1 MTEFATVRWE
11 LPDTGHIPVDKLA
24 GVILER
30 RGFQKKDTTT
40 LLAPRY
46 DSLGDPFS
54 LVDMDRAVRVLLD
67 ARQANKKVIIY
78 GDYDI
83 DGLTASSVL
92 SDVCMSLG
100 IAHEV
105 YIPDRFEEG
114 YGIHIKAIKQL
125 HQQGASVIV
134 SVDCGSSATEAARV
148 AGELDMKLVITDH
161 HTLVSDELEGATAH
175 INPLREKNTYPE
187 KYLAG
192 VGVAFALA
200 RALQQASNFV
210 LPAGQEK
217 WLLDLV
223 ALGTICDVVPL
234 VGENRVLAYYG
245 LQVLR
250 KTRRPGLRA
259 LAAVSGV
266 DVAKIEAEDLGFKF
280 GPRLN
285 AAGRLEHA
293 QYALQTLLATEY
305 TTAMRSAEHLQKLN
319 VRRQADTR
327 TIQDQARE
335 QALQH
340 IDDPVL
346 VLTSDTWSHGIVGL
360 VASRISEEFRRP
372 AVLLQTEGEL
382 AKGSARSYADIS
394 IIQVMRE
401 HHELFEKYGGHAAAA
416 GMTLRADCI
425 EDLRDGLCA
434 TALELGEDAWTKNE
448 RIDAWLQP
456 EYVTMA
462 GFDAIHKLEPTG
474 RDHPGVRFVLD
485 GEITS
490 IRPVGA
496 DGDHFQLSVRF
507 EGHEQ
512 RMIAF
517 GAARKWPELEVG
529 QTIRAVVRLSRS
541 EWQGTTR
548 IEVMLLDI
556 LENMDE

>member
-1 MTEFATVRWE
+1 MTEFATVHWE
-11 LPDTGHIPVDKLA
+11 LPDAGRVPVEKLA
-24 GVILER
+24 DTILER
-30 RGFQKKDTTT
+30 RGFTKHDATKI
-40 LLAPRY
+40 LEPRY
-46 DSLGDPFS
+46 DSLGDPFG
-54 LVDMDRAVRVLLD
+54 LLDMERAVQVLLD
-67 ARQANKKVIIY
+67 ARQANEKVIIY

-92 SDVCMSLG
+92 SDIFTTLG
-100 IAHEV
+100 IEHEV

-114 YGIHIKAIKQL
+114 YGIHVKALRQL
-125 HQQGASVIV
+125 HQQGAGVIV
-134 SVDCGSSATEAARV
+134 SVDCGSSAIEAARV
-148 AGELDMKLVITDH
+148 AGDLGMKLIITDH
-161 HTLVSDELEGATAH
+161 HTLVSDELEGAVAH

-200 RALQQASNFV
+200 RALQQADNYA

-259 LAAVSGV
+259 LAAVSGIEL
-266 DVAKIEAEDLGFKF
+266 AKIEAEDLGFKF

-305 TTAMRSAEHLQKLN
+305 TAAMRSAEHLQKLN
-319 VRRQADTR
+319 TRRQAETKI
-327 TIQDQARE
+327 IQGEARE
-335 QALQH
+335 QALQY

-346 VLTSDTWSHGIVGL
+346 VLASDTWSHGIVGL

-372 AVLLQTEGEL
+372 TLLLQTEGEF
-382 AKGSARSYADIS
+382 AKGSARSYANIS
-394 IIQVMRE
+394 IIEAMRE
-401 HHELFEKYGGHAAAA
+401 HHDLFEKYGGHAAAA
-416 GMTLRADCI
+416 GMTLRTDRI

-434 TALELGEDAWTKNE
+434 TALEMDEEVWTKNE
-448 RIDAWLQP
+448 RVDAWLLP
-456 EYVTMA
+456 EYVTSA

-474 RDHPGVRFVLD
+474 RDHQGVRFVLD
-485 GEITS
+485 CEITG

-507 EGHEQ
+507 DGYEQ

-517 GAARKWPELEVG
+517 GAARKWPGLEVG

-548 IEVMLLDI
+548 VEVMLLDI
-556 LENMDE
+556 LENSNE